1 MQQLTRK
8 QREFARREKEIL
20 RTALHLF
27 DSDDWE
33 SVTIEQIA
41 LQTDIGKG
49 TVYKHFAS
57 KDHIYARLAL
67 DFYYELLD
75 NMRAAPDCQ
84 CVTKRMREMLQTAF
98 DFHLSQPQYRR
109 VTQYCHR
116 DDFRCRVAEEI
127 NEEFRM
133 LDLRFGELTVALLEQ
148 GIADDIFPRRPA
160 EYSVY
165 GLHACFEGAMKMLWC
180 ADKKQIDTEI
190 FTSEIIEFMMAGLIN
205 MQPQPAIDY

>member
-20 RTALHLF
+20 CTALDLF

-75 NMRAAPDCQ
+75 SMKAAPNCQ
-84 CVTKRMREMLQTAF
+84 NIERRMRKMLQIAF
-98 DFHLSQPQYRR
+98 EFHLSQPQYRR
-109 VTQYCHR
+109 VTQYCRR
-116 DDFRCRVAEEI
+116 DDFRCRAGEEV

-133 LDLRFGELTVALLEQ
+133 LDSRFSELTLSLLEQ
-148 GIADDIFPRRPA
+148 GIADGIFPRRPA

-165 GLHACFEGAMKMLWC
+165 GLHACFEGAMNILWC
-180 ADKKQIDTEI
+180 ADSRQIDAKI
-190 FTSEIIEFMMAGLIN
+190 FIHEIIEFMMAGLVN
-205 MQPQPAIDY
+205 MKTHPAIDN

>member
-1 MQQLTRK
+1 MQQTTRK

-20 RTALHLF
+20 CTALGLF
-27 DSDDWE
+27 DSDSWE

-41 LQTDIGKG
+41 QQTDIGKG
-49 TVYKHFAS
+49 TVYKHFPS

-75 NMRAAPDCQ
+75 RMKAAPTCQ
-84 CVTKRMREMLQTAF
+84 SVEERMRNMLQIAF
-98 DFHLSQPQYRR
+98 EFHLNQPQYRR

-116 DDFRCRVAEEI
+116 DDFRCRVGEEI
-127 NEEFRM
+127 NEEFLM
-133 LDLRFGELTVALLEQ
+133 LDARFGELTVSLIEQ

-165 GLHACFEGAMKMLWC
+165 GLHACFEGAMNILWC
-180 ADKKQIDTEI
+180 AGNKQIDTKI
-190 FTSEIIEFMMAGLIN
+190 FTHEIIEFMMAGLIN
-205 MQPQPAIDY
+205 MPTHPTIEN